1 MYPLIADG
9 GELTVLR
16 SLAAFSYGQWKV
28 DWPDTVPEDQRPK
41 LDDDR
46 DFGYAARLK
55 SEPGRMGR
63 RFVRSDVSINAA
75 EYTPEGVRVEYTGSS
90 DVEQVLDEA
99 ASRTDGEAF
108 FEQDIERAGLGSLV
122 PYVDFDVDDVVPV
135 QIWGR
140 VLDAPV
146 TSIEAVSQLGGVVD
160 WRVHVGGSL
169 LVDDAARLRSNDDLM
184 RAIVQER
191 RERAKAVD
199 RAVSKAST
207 AVATANSANSKS
219 DKALKAATDADGT
232 IESKLAEYRRLVAK
246 FDADVVV
253 NSQAADDM
261 RQAAESYA
269 SSVAAAKVDT
279 ERYASLVANSKVIQS
294 AVESAAADAKRASGE
309 VSSLINA
316 PDGEFRKGV
325 AKFTEFQAMVNDK
338 QSAWNVGIQKTLD
351 AQSDVNA
358 KQRQV
363 NEVQADVNNKQQL
376 VNQSQQQVNATQAN
390 INRQQSEINTAQA
403 AATAAAQ
410 QTASD
415 AKSSAASAKTASDKS
430 LQVSTGLVKAQ
441 QMLEDT
447 QLVQGNAIFW
457 QEVHRTRVFYKY
469 SMTTTDTYDDV
480 MTITP
485 VDLQRKMRM
494 DFVGNWA
501 GRVMVEARMTDAWG
515 NNSRI
520 DFFTYEVSPG
530 NRRLIVE
537 PEVANYGV
545 NRMHVTIEQWWPN
558 APMEFVFVPNGS
570 GGWQK
575 PPYEDSIYGG
585 ISKSLLNRGIM
596 LVWWVRGKPYVASRD
611 VFSSP
616 DNGATRKFYRAGAVL
631 PQSGTVD
638 GMAFTGI
645 TPVSGDTRPV
655 RLVEQL

>member
-1 MYPLIADG
+1 M
-9 GELTVLR
+9 
-16 SLAAFSYGQWKV
+16 
-28 DWPDTVPEDQRPK
+28 
-41 LDDDR
+41 
-46 DFGYAARLK
+46 
-55 SEPGRMGR
+55 
-63 RFVRSDVSINAA
+63 
-75 EYTPEGVRVEYTGSS
+75 
-90 DVEQVLDEA
+90 
-99 ASRTDGEAF
+99 
-108 FEQDIERAGLGSLV
+108 
-122 PYVDFDVDDVVPV
+122 
-135 QIWGR
+135 
-140 VLDAPV
+140 
-146 TSIEAVSQLGGVVD
+146 
-160 WRVHVGGSL
+160 
-169 LVDDAARLRSNDDLM
+169 
-184 RAIVQER
+184 
-191 RERAKAVD
+191 
-199 RAVSKAST
+199 
-207 AVATANSANSKS
+207 
-219 DKALKAATDADGT
+219 
-232 IESKLAEYRRLVAK
+232 
-246 FDADVVV
+246 
-253 NSQAADDM
+253 
-261 RQAAESYA
+261 
-269 SSVAAAKVDT
+269 AAAKVDT
-279 ERYASLVANSKVIQS
+279 ERYASLVADSKLIQS
-294 AVESAAADAKRASGE
+294 AVESAAADARQASGE

-316 PDGEFRKGV
+316 PDGEFRQGV

-558 APMEFVFVPNGS
+558 APMELVFVPNGS